1 VRFSWPG
8 RLMSLGLAAGSAQ
21 RHLPVDAG
29 SRRRLAVAYCL
40 VMAAR
45 TAGWNLRMNV
55 QMLQRAC
62 QRAGAGAAA
71 VTEGECPPDTVA
83 IRRAQIEVIHG

>member
-1 VRFSWPG
+1 
-8 RLMSLGLAAGSAQ
+8 
-21 RHLPVDAG
+21 
-29 SRRRLAVAYCL
+29 
-40 VMAAR
+40 MAAR